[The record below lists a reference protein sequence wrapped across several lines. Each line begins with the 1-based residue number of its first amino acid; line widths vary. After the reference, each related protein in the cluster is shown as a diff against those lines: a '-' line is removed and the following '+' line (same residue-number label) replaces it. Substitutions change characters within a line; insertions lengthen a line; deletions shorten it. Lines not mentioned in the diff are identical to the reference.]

1 MKLETKNNV
10 KIIIAIDGHSSTGK
24 STVAKMLASYLNY
37 IYVDS
42 GAMYRAV
49 TLYAMQNGFISQT
62 HFDTKSLIE
71 ALPQITLLFQLEK
84 ESDKTNLFLNG
95 KNVEKEI
102 RSIEVS
108 QYVSRIAQLPE
119 VRKKMV
125 QLQQAIGKDKG
136 VVMDGRD
143 IGSVVFPEAELKI
156 FLTASAEERARR
168 RYLEYQSKGEN
179 ISYDMVFQ
187 NVAERDRIDSS
198 REVSPLIQTPD
209 AIVIDNTFINTQDQ
223 FHIILQ
229 LAKDRIAGRV

>member
-1 MKLETKNNV
+1 M
-10 KIIIAIDGHSSTGK
+10 
-24 STVAKMLASYLNY
+24 MLASYLNY

-49 TLYAMQNGFISQT
+49 TLYAMQNDIISKN
-62 HFDTKSLIE
+62 HFDTQRLIE
-71 ALPQITLLFQLEK
+71 ALPDITLMFQLEK
-84 ESDKTNLFLNG
+84 ESDQANLFLNG
-95 KNVEKEI
+95 KNVENEI

-108 QYVSRIAQLPE
+108 QNVSRIAQLPE
-119 VRKKMV
+119 VRGKMV

-168 RYLEYQSKGEN
+168 RFLEYQNKGEN
-179 ISYDMVFQ
+179 ISFEMVFQ
-187 NVAERDRIDSS
+187 NVVERDRLDST

-209 AIVIDNTFINTQDQ
+209 AIVIDNTFINTEDQ